1 MKVLPAMIAEDQRQL
16 DTRLNRVK
24 GFACH
29 IMLDVM
35 DGVFVSGRSLDF
47 DYKLP
52 TGPRYQAHLM
62 VRDPLR
68 RIGGL
73 VGKADTA
80 IIHVESVKDIP
91 GVINVT
97 RDHGLGTFLA
107 INPDTPV
114 DAVAPHISRL
124 DGVLVMTVRPG
135 RYGSPFLPWCLGK
148 VEALR
153 AMDGELVIEVD
164 GGMNPETVARAV
176 ETGANMVAVGSYIVA
191 SDDPVKAYTQLVE
204 SVHAAQLRNQR

>member
-1 MKVLPAMIAEDQRQL
+1 
-16 DTRLNRVK
+16 
-24 GFACH
+24 
-29 IMLDVM
+29 
-35 DGVFVSGRSLDF
+35 
-47 DYKLP
+47 
-52 TGPRYQAHLM
+52 M

-91 GVINVT
+91 GVINVA

-114 DAVAPHISRL
+114 DSVAPHISRL
-124 DGVLVMTVRPG
+124 EGVLVMTVRPG

-164 GGMNPETVARAV
+164 GGMNPETAARAV